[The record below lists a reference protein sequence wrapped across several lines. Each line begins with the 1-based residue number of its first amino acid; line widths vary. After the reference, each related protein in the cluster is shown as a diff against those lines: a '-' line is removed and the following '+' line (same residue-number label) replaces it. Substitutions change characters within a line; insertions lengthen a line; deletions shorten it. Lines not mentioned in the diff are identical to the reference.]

1 MSIGRYTV
9 RWLSI
14 AEQDFQDIVLYIAAD
29 NISAADMLAHRIEKH
44 LQRLVRH
51 PYLGRMP
58 NDHQLA
64 AMGYRVL
71 VIEDYLIFY
80 KITGKTVLIHRILH
94 GARDLKSLLDEV

>member
-14 AEQDFQDIVLYIAAD
+14 AEQDFRDIILYVAAD
-29 NISAADMLAHRIEKH
+29 NISVADALAHRIEKY
-44 LQRLVRH
+44 LQRLVRN
-51 PYLGRMP
+51 PYLGRIP

-71 VIEDYLIFY
+71 IIGDYLVFY
-80 KITGKTVLIHRILH
+80 KVKGKTVLIHRILH
-94 GARDLKSLLDEV
+94 GARDLRSLLDD